1 MHSREMNI
9 TRVHRVMHSLK
20 KHEALQSNR
29 WDFSQEKSREERRD
43 ITQQANAPQ

>member
-1 MHSREMNI
+1 MDAGVGTNSIHLTLLINMHSREMNI

-29 WDFSQEKSREERRD
+29 WDF
-43 ITQQANAPQ
+43 T